1 MSNPPASPSLRPAE
15 KPRPV
20 SLFTTLFLM
29 AVFAVFF
36 FVVRQFYIPV
46 DSGAQNGPAENLA
59 KDLEWR
65 STSTSRRA
73 ALNEL
78 RHTHAQQATS
88 YDWVDKNAGVVRL
101 PIERA
106 MELTVEKYGGQAA
119 ARPSRNP

>member
-1 MSNPPASPSLRPAE
+1 MSNPPASSLRPGE

-20 SLFTTLFLM
+20 SLFTSLFVL

-36 FVVRQFYIPV
+36 FVVRQFYTPV
-46 DSGAQNGPAENLA
+46 EGGAQNGPVENLA
-59 KDLEWR
+59 KEMEWR
-65 STSTSRRA
+65 STSASRRA
-73 ALNEL
+73 ALTEL
-78 RHTHAQQATS
+78 RQAQAQQATS

-119 ARPSRNP
+119 PRPSRNP